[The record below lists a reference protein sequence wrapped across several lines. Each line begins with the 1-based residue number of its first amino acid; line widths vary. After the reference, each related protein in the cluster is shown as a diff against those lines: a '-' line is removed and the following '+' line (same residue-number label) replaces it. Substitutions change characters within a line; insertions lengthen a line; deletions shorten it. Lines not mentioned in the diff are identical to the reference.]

1 MARDL
6 YTTSTTRGRTRSE
19 ARWGRFVV
27 LAALVAAVAAGWLY
41 LGPTPSGDKSA
52 PATVVIRQG
61 SGWDEATAALHDQ
74 GLVRRPLTF
83 KAIVLLSGARGAL
96 LPGSYTLHKGTSSR
110 DLIATLTDPEAGAA
124 LVIPEGWRLEQIG
137 AALEGKKLST
147 PEQWNAAIGS
157 PPASLVL
164 RSLPASV
171 DLEGYIYP
179 GSYAFAGEDAAAE
192 LVRSGLRNLEQQLTP
207 TVMNGLSKQGLTIHE
222 GLTVASIVER
232 EAQVPEERAVIASVY
247 LNRLKAGMRLQAD
260 PTTQYAVGV
269 PGAWWK
275 IGLTKTDLS
284 DPSPYNTYAHEG
296 LPPGP
301 ICSPGI
307 ASIQAVAQP
316 ARTEYLYFVA
326 RGDGSHAFATTYA
339 EHEANIRRYQ
349 GR

>member
-6 YTTSTTRGRTRSE
+6 YTTSTPRGRTRSE
-19 ARWGRFVV
+19 AHWGRFVV

-41 LGPTPSGDKSA
+41 LDPTPSGIAKV
-52 PATVVIRQG
+52 PVTVVVRQG
-61 SGWDEATAALHDQ
+61 SGWEEATAVLHDQ

-83 KAIVLLSGARGAL
+83 KAIVLLSGARGSL

-137 AALEGKKLST
+137 EALVEKKLST
-147 PEQWNAAIGS
+147 QEEWNAAIDS
-157 PPASLVL
+157 PPASPIL
-164 RSLPASV
+164 RSKPPSV
-171 DLEGYIYP
+171 DMEGYIYP
-179 GSYAFAGEDAAAE
+179 GSYAFAEENAGEE
-192 LVRSGLRNLEQQLTP
+192 LVRAGLRNLEQNLTP
-207 TVMNGLSKQGLTIHE
+207 AVTSGLSGQGLTVHE
-222 GLTVASIVER
+222 GLTVASVVER

-269 PGAWWK
+269 SGAWWK
-275 IGLTKTDLS
+275 RGLSKTDLR
-284 DPSPYNTYAHEG
+284 DPSPYNTYAHER